1 MTLGFALEAF
11 VGRQLDRALAPLHRL
26 AHGRHADMIE
36 QERQRLTQQPRDEDA
51 WWAGEP
57 RWYPDGT
64 PPRRYNRV
72 TPLIDGA
79 HYLPTLRQT
88 LADAQSYVY
97 IAGWCLTPLIPL
109 DRADPPQ
116 VLETRLLDLLAARAQ
131 RIPVRILLWS
141 GAPALIQP
149 TIRQVRAVQ
158 REVEAA
164 GGNMQCRLDHT
175 APFTHCHHQKA
186 VVIDGQHAFVGG
198 MDLTT
203 FQGDRW
209 DHSGHPLRGSVN
221 WHDVQL
227 HLEGEIVADV
237 EHNFRQRW
245 TAVTG
250 DGALPHRDPE
260 AAPGWDVPAQIVRT
274 IPKGEY
280 PFAPAGEH
288 GIHHAFVELFRR
300 AERLVYIENQY
311 LWAPAIMAALEEA
324 VTRPHAE
331 PFRIVIVL
339 PARAYSGKWDND
351 RHVERLRK
359 ADGGRGIVSV
369 YCPYASGLSSGV
381 TPFTYRPVYVH
392 AKVAIVDDE
401 WTMVGS
407 ANLNDR
413 GLATDSEIDALVHYP
428 MLARDLRLHLWAEHL
443 AMPLEEVAQADI
455 RTLADHVWP
464 ERAAE
469 NRAIIERENRP
480 LPSSVIRY
488 ETGHMP
494 GSWLLEETELLTFE
508 H

>member
-1 MTLGFALEAF
+1 MSLDVALEAF
-11 VGRQLDRALAPLHRL
+11 VGRHLDRALAPLHRL
-26 AHGRHADMIE
+26 RQGRHAGHV
-36 QERQRLTQQPRDEDA
+36 ERQRRRRQPPDRAA
-51 WWAGEP
+51 WWAAEP
-57 RWYPDGT
+57 RWFPDGT
-64 PPRRYNRV
+64 PPRRGNQV

-79 HYLPTLRQT
+79 HYLPELRRALT
-88 LADAQSYVY
+88 GAQSYVY

-109 DRADPPQ
+109 DRGDEPE
-116 VLETRLLDLLAARAQ
+116 VLETRLLDLLGALAQ

-141 GAPALIQP
+141 GAPAVLQP
-149 TIRQVRAVQ
+149 TARAVKAVQ
-158 REVEAA
+158 RMVEAA
-164 GGNMQCRLDHT
+164 GGDMQCRLDHT
-175 APFTHCHHQKA
+175 APFSHCHHQKA
-186 VVIDGQHAFVGG
+186 VLIDGQHAFIGG

-227 HLEGEIVADV
+227 HLQGEVVADV
-237 EHNFRQRW
+237 EQNFRQRW

-250 DGALPHRDPE
+250 DGTLPHRDPE
-260 AAPGWDVPAQIVRT
+260 IEQGWDIPAQIVRT
-274 IPKGEY
+274 IPKDEYEFARFGEY
-280 PFAPAGEH
+280 
-288 GIHHAFVELFRR
+288 GIHHACVELFRR
-300 AERLVYIENQY
+300 AERLIYIENQY
-311 LWAPAIMAALEEA
+311 LWSDAVMDALEKAME
-324 VTRPHAE
+324 RPHAE

-359 ADGGRGIVSV
+359 VDRGRGIVSV
-369 YCPYASGLSSGV
+369 YCPYTSGLSSGV

-401 WTMVGS
+401 WLMVGS

-413 GLATDSEIDALVHYP
+413 GLITDSEIDALVHYP
-428 MLARDLRLHLWAEHL
+428 MVARDLRQHLWAEHL
-443 AMPLEEVAQADI
+443 ALPIEEVAQADAC
-455 RTLADHVWP
+455 TLADRVWT
-464 ERAAE
+464 ERAAH
-469 NRAIIERENRP
+469 NRAIMEREDRP
-480 LPSSVIRY
+480 LSSAVVRY

>member
-1 MTLGFALEAF
+1 MSLGFALEAF
-11 VGRQLDRALAPLHRL
+11 VGRRLDRALAPLHRL
-26 AHGRHADMIE
+26 THGRHARAV
-36 QERQRLTQQPRDEDA
+36 ERERERLRSQAPARDE
-51 WWAGEP
+51 WWSDEP

-64 PPRRYNRV
+64 PPRRHNRIA
-72 TPLIDGA
+72 PLIDGA
-79 HYLPTLRQT
+79 HYLPTLRRT
-88 LADAQSYVY
+88 LSGAQSYVY
-97 IAGWCLTPLIPL
+97 IAGWCLTPMIPL
-109 DRADPPQ
+109 DRAAPPQ
-116 VLETRLLDLLAARAQ
+116 VLETRLLDLLTALAQ

-149 TIRQVRAVQ
+149 TTRQVAAVQ
-158 REVEAA
+158 RLVDSA
-164 GGNMQCRLDHT
+164 GGDMQCRLDHT
-175 APFTHCHHQKA
+175 APFSHCHHQKA
-186 VVIDGQHAFVGG
+186 VVVDGQHAFVGG

-209 DHSGHPLRGSVN
+209 DRSGHPLRGSVN

-227 HLEGEIVADV
+227 HLQGEVVADV
-237 EHNFRQRW
+237 EQNFRQRW

-250 DGALPHRDPE
+250 DGGLPQR
-260 AAPGWDVPAQIVRT
+260 APAFAPDWDIPAQIVRT
-274 IPKGEY
+274 IPKNEY
-280 PFAPAGEH
+280 AFAPDGEH

-300 AERLVYIENQY
+300 AERLIYIENQY
-311 LWAPAIMAALEEA
+311 LWAPAVMEALEETMA
-324 VTRPHAE
+324 RPHPV
-331 PFRIVIVL
+331 PFRLVIVL

-351 RHVERLRK
+351 RHVERLRR

-401 WTMVGS
+401 WVMVGS

-413 GLATDSEIDALVHYP
+413 GLMTDSELDALVHSSL
-428 MLARDLRLHLWAEHL
+428 LARDLRVRLWAEHL
-443 AMPLEEVAQADI
+443 ALPVEEVAQADI
-455 RTLADHVWP
+455 GTLVDRDWP

-469 NRAIIERENRP
+469 NRAIIERGDRP
-480 LPSSVIRY
+480 LPCSVIRY

-494 GSWLLEETELLTFE
+494 GSWLLEETELLSFE